1 MGWDTVE
8 PLEYG
13 LKCNSVSKK
22 CDVEEGFLLT
32 VSIIIIKILV
42 YSGGRFLFIVPKY
55 IIYIRYFVGFFNY
68 FINYPSN
75 Y

>member
-22 CDVEEGFLLT
+22 CDVEEG
-32 VSIIIIKILV
+32 IIIILNIEN
-42 YSGGRFLFIVPKY
+42 YSLQRRKVNK
-55 IIYIRYFVGFFNY
+55 
-68 FINYPSN
+68 
-75 Y
+75 